1 MNAPDFYTWLADWL
15 AMGGY
20 GLYVWGSV
28 GMCAAVFAIEG
39 LSLRVRRRALLRELA
54 GAETAG
60 EAPASAARQPV
71 LTRQEAA

>member
-1 MNAPDFYTWLADWL
+1 MNTPDFFTWLADWF

-28 GMCAAVFAIEG
+28 GMCVLVLAAEI
-39 LSLRVRRRALLRELA
+39 LSLRANRRALLRELA
-54 GAETAG
+54 AVETDS
-60 EAPASAARQPV
+60 EAPAAPARQPV